1 MIMSLLND
9 YLTLLAEKWPDI
21 LDGLQLTLELLLG
34 SSVIGFILSVPLAVA
49 RTSTHRGVSRF
60 ASAYSAVFRGTP
72 LLVQI
77 FIFYYGLSQFEWVR
91 NSPAWFV
98 LNDSFYCG
106 LSVLALN
113 LTAYMAEDIR
123 AGILAV
129 PAGEKEA
136 ATAYGLTR
144 FECYRYIILP
154 RALSIATP
162 VLGNELIAQ
171 LKATALVSTIT
182 VLDLTGVARRLSAVS
197 YTTDALIIAGAIYAM
212 ITLII
217 SLAVRLAEHHN
228 NRYLRR

>member
-1 MIMSLLND
+1 MMSLLND
-9 YLTLLAEKWPDI
+9 YLALLAEKGPDI
-21 LDGLQLTLELLLG
+21 LDGLLLTLELLLG
-34 SSVIGFILSVPLAVA
+34 SSVIGFMLSVPLAVA

-60 ASAYSAVFRGTP
+60 ASAYSAIFRGTP

-91 NSPAWFV
+91 NSPAWLV

-106 LSVLALN
+106 VTVLALN

-136 ATAYGLTR
+136 ATAYGLTT
-144 FECYRYIILP
+144 FERYRYIILP

-162 VLGNELIAQ
+162 VLGNEMIAQ

>member
-1 MIMSLLND
+1 MSLLND
-9 YLTLLAEKWPDI
+9 YLALLAEKGPDI
-21 LDGLQLTLELLLG
+21 LDGLLLTLELLLG
-34 SSVIGFILSVPLAVA
+34 SSVIGFMLSVPLAVA

-60 ASAYSAVFRGTP
+60 ASAYSAIFRGTP

-91 NSPAWFV
+91 NSPAWLV

-106 LSVLALN
+106 VTVLALN

-136 ATAYGLTR
+136 ATAYGLTT
-144 FECYRYIILP
+144 FERYRYIILP

-162 VLGNELIAQ
+162 VLGNEMIAQ

>member
-1 MIMSLLND
+1 M
-9 YLTLLAEKWPDI
+9 
-21 LDGLQLTLELLLG
+21 
-34 SSVIGFILSVPLAVA
+34 
-49 RTSTHRGVSRF
+49 SRF
-60 ASAYSAVFRGTP
+60 ASAYSAIFRGTP

-91 NSPAWFV
+91 NSPAWLV

-106 LSVLALN
+106 VTVLALN

-136 ATAYGLTR
+136 ATAYGLTT
-144 FECYRYIILP
+144 FERYRYIILP

-162 VLGNELIAQ
+162 VLGNEMIAQ

>member
-1 MIMSLLND
+1 MMMSLFND
-9 YLTLLAEKWPDI
+9 YLALLAEKGPDI
-21 LDGLQLTLELLLG
+21 LDGLLLTLELLLG
-34 SSVIGFILSVPLAVA
+34 SSVVGFLLSVPLAMA
-49 RTSTHRGVSRF
+49 RVSTHRGIARF
-60 ASAYSAVFRGTP
+60 ASVYSAIFRGTP

-91 NSPAWFV
+91 NSPAWLV

-106 LSVLALN
+106 LTALSLN

-136 ATAYGLTR
+136 ATAYGLTT

>member
-1 MIMSLLND
+1 MSLLND
-9 YLTLLAEKWPDI
+9 YLALLAEKGPDI

-34 SSVIGFILSVPLAVA
+34 SSVVGFLLSVPLAVA

-60 ASAYSAVFRGTP
+60 ASAYSAIFRGTP

-91 NSPAWFV
+91 NSPAWLV

-106 LSVLALN
+106 VTVLALN

-136 ATAYGLTR
+136 ATAYGLTT
-144 FECYRYIILP
+144 FERYRYIILP

-162 VLGNELIAQ
+162 VLGNEMIAQ

>member
-1 MIMSLLND
+1 MMMSLFND
-9 YLTLLAEKWPDI
+9 YLALLADKGPDI
-21 LDGLQLTLELLLG
+21 LDGLLLTLELLLG
-34 SSVIGFILSVPLAVA
+34 SSVIGFTLSVPLAVA
-49 RTSTHRGVSRF
+49 RVSTHRGVARC
-60 ASAYSAVFRGTP
+60 ASVYSAIFRGTP

-91 NSPAWFV
+91 NSPAWLV

-106 LSVLALN
+106 LAALALN

-123 AGILAV
+123 AGIMAV

-136 ATAYGLTR
+136 ATAYGLTT

-162 VLGNELIAQ
+162 VLGNEMIAQ

-217 SLAVRLAEHHN
+217 SLGVRLAEHHN

>member
-1 MIMSLLND
+1 MMSLLND

-21 LDGLQLTLELLLG
+21 LDGLWLTLALLLG
-34 SSVIGFILSVPLAVA
+34 SSVAGFLLSVPLAVA
-49 RTSTHRGVSRF
+49 RVSTHRGLARF
-60 ASAYSAVFRGTP
+60 ASAYSAIFRGTP

-91 NSPAWFV
+91 NSPAWLV

-106 LSVLALN
+106 VSVLALN

-123 AGILAV
+123 AGIMAV

-136 ATAYGLTR
+136 ATAYGLTTL
-144 FECYRYIILP
+144 ECYRYIILP

-212 ITLII
+212 ITLVI

>member
-1 MIMSLLND
+1 MSLLND
-9 YLTLLAEKWPDI
+9 YMALLAEKGPDI
-21 LDGLQLTLELLLG
+21 LDGLLLTLELLLG
-34 SSVIGFILSVPLAVA
+34 SSVIGFMLSVPLAVA

-60 ASAYSAVFRGTP
+60 ASAYSAIFRGTP

-91 NSPAWFV
+91 NSPAWLV

-106 LSVLALN
+106 VTVLALN

-136 ATAYGLTR
+136 ATAYGLTT
-144 FECYRYIILP
+144 FERYRYIILP

-162 VLGNELIAQ
+162 VLGNEMIAQ

>member
-1 MIMSLLND
+1 MMSLLND
-9 YLTLLAEKWPDI
+9 YMALLAEKGPDI
-21 LDGLQLTLELLLG
+21 LDGLLLTLELLLG
-34 SSVIGFILSVPLAVA
+34 SSVIGFMLSVPLAVA

-60 ASAYSAVFRGTP
+60 ASAYSAIFRGTP

-91 NSPAWFV
+91 NSPAWLV

-106 LSVLALN
+106 VTVLALN

-136 ATAYGLTR
+136 ATAYGLTT
-144 FECYRYIILP
+144 FERYRYIILP

-162 VLGNELIAQ
+162 VLGNEMIAQ